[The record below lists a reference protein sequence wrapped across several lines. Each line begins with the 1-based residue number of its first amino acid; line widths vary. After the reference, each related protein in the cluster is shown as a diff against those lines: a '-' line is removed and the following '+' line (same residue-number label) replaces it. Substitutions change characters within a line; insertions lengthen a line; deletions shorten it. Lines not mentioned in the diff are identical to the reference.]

1 MVKTEILT
9 PQQFTDVH
17 NIYIKTAYLF
27 VSNHTIKKML
37 KMANINNYYVLS
49 HNDIVKLKLI

>member
-17 NIYIKTAYLF
+17 NIYQNSISICIKP
-27 VSNHTIKKML
+27 
-37 KMANINNYYVLS
+37 YY
-49 HNDIVKLKLI
+49 